1 MKLRR
6 RDTEVFSLSFLDC
19 ICCGFGAIILLLVLT
34 EFDQPVVLER
44 SRADMAGQVN
54 RLQDELFIIRGETDQ
69 LNREL
74 KGRIVDLTRERAR
87 LARIQG
93 DLTDVKGE
101 FAASNSDA
109 KVANIVETQM
119 VAAYQELTAEMERLL
134 KQPQRRAPTGAVGG
148 IPVDSE
154 YVVFVIDTSNSMV
167 TFHWEA
173 ALDIMKETLDIYPD
187 VKGMQVL
194 NDQGR
199 YMFESSRGQWLTDSR
214 ETRQRIQN
222 TMKNWRPYSESNPM
236 PGILQALTTY
246 RAAGRKVSIYV
257 IGDEFTGDSMQQA
270 LDRIDSVNKADPKRP
285 RVRIHTIGFPEG
297 PGFAPFTNIRFSAL
311 MRAIAAR
318 NDGTFVGLTTEKP
331 CRQFVEVLGAQQCIG
346 Q

>member
-34 EFDQPVVLER
+34 EFDQPIVLEK
-44 SRADMAGQVN
+44 SRADMAAQVN
-54 RLQDELFIIRGETDQ
+54 KLQEELFLIRGETDE

-74 KGRIVDLTRERAR
+74 QGRIDDLRRERAR

-93 DLTDVKGE
+93 DLTDVKGQY
-101 FAASNSDA
+101 AASRSA
-109 KVANIVETQM
+109 ATVSNIVESQM
-119 VAAYQELTAEMERLL
+119 VSAYQELSAEMERLL
-134 KQPQRRAPTGAVGG
+134 KQPQRRAATGAVGG

-154 YVVFVIDTSNSMV
+154 YLVFVIDTSNSMV
-167 TFHWEA
+167 TYHWTA

-187 VKGMQVL
+187 VKGLQVL

-214 ETRQRIQN
+214 ATRDRIQS
-222 TMKNWRPYSESNPM
+222 TMRNWRPYSESNPL
-236 PGILQALTTY
+236 PGILQALATY
-246 RAAGRKVSIYV
+246 RAAGRRLSIYV
-257 IGDEFTGDSMQQA
+257 IGDEFTGESLQQA
-270 LDRIDSVNKADPKRP
+270 LDRIDALNKADPARP
-285 RVRIHTIGFPEG
+285 RVRIHAIGFPEG
-297 PGFAPFTNIRFSAL
+297 PGFPPFTSIRFSAL
-311 MRAIAAR
+311 MRAVAAR

-331 CRQFVEVLGAQQCIG
+331 CRRFVEVLGVTQCISD
-346 Q
+346 